1 MHKLLL
7 SNTLII
13 CLKLTKYDHGFE
25 YASIYMN
32 MSNCQDSEYAWICI
46 IYPNVP
52 RHAEVLNMVESA

>member
-1 MHKLLL
+1 MSTVLNMPKQAIG
-7 SNTLII
+7 S
-13 CLKLTKYDHGFE
+13 E

-52 RHAEVLNMVESA
+52 RYAGVLNMVESA